1 MGKREE
7 RKAIIKKIV
16 RSHSIKTQRDL
27 VEYLEKEG
35 CKCTQA
41 TISRDVSDLGLLK
54 AYDGAYV
61 LPEDLNLKKLVTDLV
76 KTVEHSGSLVV
87 VKLLPGT
94 ASGVAAALDATDSQH
109 LMGTVAGDD
118 TILAVARSEKDAKDF
133 AESLAN
139 LKG

>member
-1 MGKREE
+1 MGKRED
-7 RKAIIKKIV
+7 RKAIIKRIV
-16 RSHSIKTQRDL
+16 RSNNVRTQRDL
-27 VEYLEKEG
+27 VDLLEKEG

-54 AYDGAYV
+54 AYDGTYV

-76 KTVEHSGSLVV
+76 KTVERAGNLVV

-94 ASGVAAALDATDSQH
+94 ASGVAAALDAADSQY

-118 TILAVARSEKDAKDF
+118 TILAVARTQKDAEEFVK
-133 AESLAN
+133 ALSN